1 MECLNKKKERKILSI
16 FNKKIFENTLFSKS
30 REIRLERSIYEEKDK
45 IILEI
50 YRDSTSTNE
59 LAFKDSV
66 VRLERSNCYFYTKR
80 ILLNFRLFVL
90 LNDSCPTNNVCNDGK
105 PILLKRHTEFYYQV

>member
-1 MECLNKKKERKILSI
+1 MECLNKKKEIKILSI
-16 FNKKIFENTLFSKS
+16 LNKKIFENTLFSKS
-30 REIRLERSIYEEKDK
+30 REIRLERSIYEDTDK

-59 LAFKDSV
+59 LAFKDIV

-80 ILLNFRLFVL
+80 IRLNFRLFVL

-105 PILLKRHTEFYYQV
+105 PILLKRYIEFYYQV

>member
-1 MECLNKKKERKILSI
+1 MEYLNKKKEIKKLST
-16 FNKKIFENTLFSKS
+16 FNKKTFENTLFSKS

-59 LAFKDSV
+59 LAFKDIV
-66 VRLERSNCYFYTKR
+66 VRLE
-80 ILLNFRLFVL
+80 
-90 LNDSCPTNNVCNDGK
+90 
-105 PILLKRHTEFYYQV
+105 

>member
-1 MECLNKKKERKILSI
+1 MRIHYSLNQEKWDLEDLFMKKKI
-16 FNKKIFENTLFSKS
+16 SK
-30 REIRLERSIYEEKDK
+30 L
-45 IILEI
+45 LEI

-105 PILLKRHTEFYYQV
+105 PILLKRHTEFYYQVWNDLSIWNYDQKNGYELN